1 MTTKEKLLQAIAQ
14 SPEALLQ
21 ELLGFLVF
29 TKNTR
34 YTQPQKP
41 IWQVAQEIMAD
52 VPDEV
57 LNQLPIDGAAQHDHY
72 IHGIP
77 NTKSSPDSIANGN
90 TQKSKRQVNCEI
102 ESLKAWFEKTEPAP
116 PDFDPDLAKWEYLKE
131 KHNL

>member
-1 MTTKEKLLQAIAQ
+1 MQAYKLQGKIAPSGQLIISEAINLPAGDVEIILLQ
-14 SPEALLQ
+14 L
-21 ELLGFLVF
+21 
-29 TKNTR
+29 T
-34 YTQPQKP
+34 
-41 IWQVAQEIMAD
+41 
-52 VPDEV
+52 
-57 LNQLPIDGAAQHDHY
+57 
-72 IHGIP
+72 